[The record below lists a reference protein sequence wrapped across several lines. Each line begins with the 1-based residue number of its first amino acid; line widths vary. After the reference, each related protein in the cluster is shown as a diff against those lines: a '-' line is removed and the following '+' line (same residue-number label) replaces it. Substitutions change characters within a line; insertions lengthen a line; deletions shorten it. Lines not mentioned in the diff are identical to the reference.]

1 MIASPSSFVNYAHID
16 QHTDFT
22 ECHIEQ
28 VYNLEIFILW
38 ILNFFHLTKTLPLRS
53 YVEFQY
59 VKLINI
65 KLF

>member
-1 MIASPSSFVNYAHID
+1 MLASPKSFANYAHID

-28 VYNLEIFILW
+28 VCNLEIFISW
-38 ILNFFHLTKTLPLRS
+38 ILNFFHLTKILPMRS

-59 VKLINI
+59 VKQI
-65 KLF
+65 KLL